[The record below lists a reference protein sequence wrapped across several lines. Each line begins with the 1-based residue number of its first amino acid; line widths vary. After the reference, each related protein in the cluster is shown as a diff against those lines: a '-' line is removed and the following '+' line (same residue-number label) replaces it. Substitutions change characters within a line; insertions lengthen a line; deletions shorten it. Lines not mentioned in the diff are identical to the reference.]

1 LGISPQRGV
10 DTLCL
15 SKSKRMYH
23 IPKADMGFIYL
34 HISNTITR
42 ITYPISNI
50 YLHAI
55 YSIDTA
61 LIPESLHYTSVS
73 KTNWILSGVTTEHW
87 VTSKETCLFLQT
99 MWRTQYVHVRLL
111 LFFNGCEVE
120 MTPKDERLNRP

>member
-1 LGISPQRGV
+1 MQGHDGGRQRSGIAHVWYCVELGVVMTDHGVEESSDSSHEHERQEYRVERLGISPQRGV

-61 LIPESLHYTSVS
+61 LIPESLHYTSVLE
-73 KTNWILSGVTTEHW
+73 TN
-87 VTSKETCLFLQT
+87 
-99 MWRTQYVHVRLL
+99 
-111 LFFNGCEVE
+111 
-120 MTPKDERLNRP
+120 